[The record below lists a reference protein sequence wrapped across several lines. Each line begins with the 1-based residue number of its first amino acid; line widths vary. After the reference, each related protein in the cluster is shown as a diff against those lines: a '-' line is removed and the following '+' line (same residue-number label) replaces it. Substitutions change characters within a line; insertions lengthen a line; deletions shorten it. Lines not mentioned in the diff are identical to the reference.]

1 MSSIRHRY
9 KQFRGGYRQF
19 QTDRPLRYATR
30 MIVILTIPVVLL
42 GALVMRLFDRNEYD
56 TFGEALWFTLQTVTT
71 VGYGDTTP
79 TSAAGKVVASVVML
93 TATGF
98 LTIVTA
104 RVTTRFIQ
112 AERIRIE
119 RSNAAAMSSEAG
131 PLAQLD
137 STLSTLAERL
147 DQVELTLAE
156 RLDQIDAKLAASD
169 PASEKFRDPF

>member
-1 MSSIRHRY
+1 
-9 KQFRGGYRQF
+9 
-19 QTDRPLRYATR
+19 
-30 MIVILTIPVVLL
+30 
-42 GALVMRLFDRNEYD
+42 
-56 TFGEALWFTLQTVTT
+56 
-71 VGYGDTTP
+71 
-79 TSAAGKVVASVVML
+79 ML

>member
-1 MSSIRHRY
+1 
-9 KQFRGGYRQF
+9 
-19 QTDRPLRYATR
+19 

-42 GALVMRLFDRNEYD
+42 GALIMRLFDRNEYN

-119 RSNAAAMSSEAG
+119 RSNAAAMSSEAD
-131 PLAQLD
+131 PLAQLV
-137 STLSTLAERL
+137 STLSASVLIRL
-147 DQVELTLAE
+147 
-156 RLDQIDAKLAASD
+156 S
-169 PASEKFRDPF
+169 